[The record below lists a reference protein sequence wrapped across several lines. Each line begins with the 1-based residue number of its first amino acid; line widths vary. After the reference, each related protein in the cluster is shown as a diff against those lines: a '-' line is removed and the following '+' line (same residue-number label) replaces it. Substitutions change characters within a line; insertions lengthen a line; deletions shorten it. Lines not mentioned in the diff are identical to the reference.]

1 MDKNFSLNIMRSKF
15 YVCPTC
21 NNIIHSLN
29 EAEISCCG
37 NSLKPLIAKEID
49 EHYNITIEKVEDE
62 HFITVN
68 HPMTKEH
75 FISFMA
81 YVTFDKVQFI
91 KLYPEG
97 NAEARFNLRGKGNL
111 YIYCNI
117 DGLMKI
123 KI

>member
-1 MDKNFSLNIMRSKF
+1 MDKNISLNVMRSKF

-21 NNIIHSLN
+21 NNIIHSLS
-29 EAEISCCG
+29 ETQISCCG
-37 NSLKPLIAKEID
+37 NNLLPLSPKEID
-49 EHYNITIEKVEDE
+49 DNHQITVEKVEDE

-68 HPMTKEH
+68 HPMIKDH
-75 FISFMA
+75 YISFIA

-117 DGLMKI
+117 DGLMKM